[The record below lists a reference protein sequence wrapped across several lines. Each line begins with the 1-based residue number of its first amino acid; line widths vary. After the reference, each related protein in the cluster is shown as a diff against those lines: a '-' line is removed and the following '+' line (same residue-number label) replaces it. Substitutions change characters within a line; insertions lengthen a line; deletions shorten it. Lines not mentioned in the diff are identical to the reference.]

1 MVDLF
6 WAYENARVRDAGT
19 LPPEP
24 LDLAYGTPAGPPV
37 RDLQRAAALGRPVT
51 PADCGPVR
59 VISRY
64 GFVVRCPARTVLR
77 RAEHPVGERVFTD
90 TSACY
95 GHAEVGGDPWPA
107 GDSGFVAS
115 WISGSEYVKIQTG
128 IMIFFPP
135 DMYLYQGPLPN
146 TQLLDHATA
155 EVMAGLEYPSK
166 DRVWTRDDGDSLAW
180 SSINVIVR
188 LPPPGRALQI
198 DSGAPLAWV
207 FPVPSRAAVHLARMP
222 VSGRRPEREPM
233 QETEAP

>member
-19 LPPEP
+19 FPPEP
-24 LDLAYGTPAGPPV
+24 LDLAYGTSDGPAV
-37 RDLQRAAALGRPVT
+37 QDLQRAAALGRPVT

-64 GFVVRCPARTVLR
+64 GFVVRCPGRTVLR
-77 RAEHPVGERVFTD
+77 RATHPVSERIFTD
-90 TSACY
+90 AFASY
-95 GHAEVGGDPWPA
+95 GHAEVGGDPWPT

-128 IMIFFPP
+128 VMIFFPF

-155 EVMAGLEYPSK
+155 EIMAGLEYPSK
-166 DRVWTRDDGDSLAW
+166 DRVWTHDGDSLAW

-188 LPPPGRALQI
+188 LPPLGRALWI
-198 DSGAPLAWV
+198 DAGAPLAWV
-207 FPVPSRAAVHLARMP
+207 FPVPSRTAVHMARMP
-222 VSGRRPEREPM
+222 LPGHRRDPESTDGIEPS
-233 QETEAP
+233 

>member
-6 WAYENARVRDAGT
+6 WAYENASVRDAGAF
-19 LPPEP
+19 PPEP
-24 LDLAYGTPAGPPV
+24 LDLAYGAPDGPPV

-51 PADCGPVR
+51 PADCGPIR

-64 GFVVRCPARTVLR
+64 GFVVRCPRSTVLR
-77 RAEHPVGERVFTD
+77 RAKHPANERVFTA
-90 TSACY
+90 SNASY

-128 IMIFFPP
+128 VMIFFPF

-146 TQLLDHATA
+146 PQLLDHVTA

-166 DRVWTRDDGDSLAW
+166 DRVWSQDGSSYAW

-188 LPPPGRALQI
+188 LPAPGRTLRI
-198 DSGAPLAWV
+198 DAGAPLVWV
-207 FPVPSRAAVHLARMP
+207 FPVLSRAAVHISRMP
-222 VSGRRPEREPM
+222 LSGHRRDAESTRSEPDC
-233 QETEAP
+233 

>member
-1 MVDLF
+1 
-6 WAYENARVRDAGT
+6 
-19 LPPEP
+19 
-24 LDLAYGTPAGPPV
+24 
-37 RDLQRAAALGRPVT
+37 
-51 PADCGPVR
+51 
-59 VISRY
+59 
-64 GFVVRCPARTVLR
+64 
-77 RAEHPVGERVFTD
+77 
-90 TSACY
+90 
-95 GHAEVGGDPWPA
+95 
-107 GDSGFVAS
+107 
-115 WISGSEYVKIQTG
+115 
-128 IMIFFPP
+128 MIFFPL

-146 TQLLDHATA
+146 TQLLNLATA
-155 EVMAGLEYPSK
+155 EIMAGLKYPSK